1 MGTQDRGKPKEQS
14 RDKLGDRGKPKE
26 RYLSHWAHKT
36 GKPKEQSRDTCHI
49 GHTRQRSTKGAIQRY
64 LSHWAHK
71 TEVNQ
76 RSNPEIPVTLGT
88 QDRGKPKEQSRD
100 TCHIGHTRQR

>member
-1 MGTQDRGKPKEQS
+1 MSNPEIPVTLGTQDR
-14 RDKLGDRGKPKE
+14 
-26 RYLSHWAHKT
+26 

-88 QDRGKPKEQSRD
+88 QDRGNQRSNPEIPVTLGTQDRGKPKEQSRD